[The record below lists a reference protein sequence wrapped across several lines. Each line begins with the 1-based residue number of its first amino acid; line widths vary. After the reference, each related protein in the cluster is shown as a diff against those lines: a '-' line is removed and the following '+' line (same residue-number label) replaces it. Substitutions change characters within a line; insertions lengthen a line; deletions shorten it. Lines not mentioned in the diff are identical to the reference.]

1 MRFAQVRKGDRTGIA
16 MADGDN
22 VRAIFG
28 APTDLDEALRSGGTA
43 LTQIAESCRISGE
56 VIDPEAIEYLPPLA
70 RASKIICVGL
80 NYTDHAAET
89 SFEVPELPTIFARFN
104 SSLIGHRQA
113 LIKPAFSDEF
123 DYEGELVAVVG
134 TGGRNINRS
143 DALDHIA
150 AYSVFNDVSVRDV
163 QMKTPQWTLG
173 KNFDGTGAFG
183 PWLVTADEVPAGA
196 RGLHIQTRLNGRV
209 VQDASTSEMVF
220 TVTDLVE
227 IVSRYMT
234 LAAGDILVTGTP
246 AGVGM
251 GRRPPLYM
259 RDGDTCEVDI
269 EGIGVLSNPVL
280 EQPTPAEPASAGRS
294 IRGNVAADA
303 TPV

>member
-1 MRFAQVRKGDRTGIA
+1 MRFARVRKNDLTGIA
-16 MADGDN
+16 VVDGDN
-22 VRAIFG
+22 VRAVFG
-28 APTDLDEALRSGGTA
+28 TPTDLDEALRSGSAA
-43 LTQIAESCRISGE
+43 LTQIAENCRISGE
-56 VIDPEAIEYLPPLA
+56 VVDAEEIDYLPPLA

-104 SSLIGHRQA
+104 SSLIGHRQP
-113 LIKPAFSDEF
+113 LIKPASSDEF

-134 TGGRNINRS
+134 MGGRNISRS
-143 DALDHIA
+143 HALDHIA
-150 AYSVFNDVSVRDV
+150 AYSVFNDASVRDV

-173 KNFDGTGAFG
+173 KNCDGTGAFG
-183 PWLVTADEVPAGA
+183 PWIVTADEVPAGA

-280 EQPTPAEPASAGRS
+280 DEPQPAEPVNPDKS
-294 IRGNVAADA
+294 IRGNAAADA